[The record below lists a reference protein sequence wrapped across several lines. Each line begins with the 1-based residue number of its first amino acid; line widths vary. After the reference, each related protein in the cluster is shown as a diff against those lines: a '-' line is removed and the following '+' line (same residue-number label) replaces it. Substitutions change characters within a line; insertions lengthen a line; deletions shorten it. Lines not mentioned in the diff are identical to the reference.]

1 MYKIIGKDGQQYGPA
16 TADEMHRWLKENR
29 VNAQTMVQ
37 AEGSPDWKPLS
48 TFAEFA
54 ADLRTPPPISP
65 AQPPQPLPPALP
77 VTESQARTWNMLC
90 HLSALS
96 GYVIPFGNVIGPLLV
111 WQIKKNE
118 IPSVEEHGKAALN
131 FQLTVLIALFASIIA
146 MVALWIVCIGVLFI
160 PVVVAIGIC
169 GIVFAIIAGIK
180 ANNGEPYRYPWS
192 LTLIK

>member
-16 TADEMHRWLKENR
+16 SADEMRRWLKENR
-29 VNAQTMVQ
+29 VNAQTLIQ

-54 ADLRTPPPISP
+54 ADLSTPPPISP
-65 AQPPQPLPPALP
+65 GQPPQSIPPAKP
-77 VTESQARTWNMLC
+77 VTESEARTWNMLC

-131 FQLTVLIALFASIIA
+131 FQLTILIAMFTALFAA
-146 MVALWIVCIGVLFI
+146 FALWIVCIGVLFI
-160 PVVVAIGIC
+160 PVIIAIAVC

-180 ANNGEPYRYPWS
+180 ANNGEPYRYPWR